1 MPYIYLSNGSAFADP
16 SYTLRCF
23 GPEIE
28 PKTINERDILYHGTA
43 YSSTFTAGGTAFV
56 NTTVSEGWVGAP
68 GVTQAFLSG
77 EGTPNINRQD
87 PTGTAYPAAYKQSE
101 LDALNQIG
109 IGKLQSIGSPLSE
122 NADGYYNNG
131 IYMQVTSADAPG
143 TAAPANTPAFSL
155 RSTFE
160 DDLLTGFLAG
170 GGSYYIQM
178 PIWNWP
184 GTAVTAGTVSFSSSL
199 TYEPESTVSIPFN
212 AGTAILMNDLSSAGD
227 VIWKINR
234 NMLTNGA
241 VGPGTVDLSDVKAIK
256 IDLSAPLAGTSYVFQ
271 TGQMKVVTSTYDHY
285 KANVDT
291 KRGYL
296 AMERWPGTAQPDFP
310 AIVQDGLYVKDFK
323 YIAKLNSGT
332 ALPGTATPHEFSM
345 FTRVHPDRVTYNNKY
360 LQTKVQVDD
369 TKVVLSFYE
378 GSSLISSVTKET
390 ALTNDFFVIVDCKED
405 KYEAK
410 VYSGEEH
417 FIKNLVVE
425 TGKIAIADS
434 WLNGT
439 TDTAGFEAG
448 FGFAGYE
455 FKPSRGNFYLDY
467 IYSQDVVLAEYE
479 SKIFES
485 NLPVEAA
492 TIFPTAISD
501 TELLFNGQDGF
512 QKVLTTDNFRLG
524 INEVGQLDT
533 DVVVQQDNKIV
544 YETQSIKVT
553 KNENSY
559 IASLEYSDILTIPNF
574 SKCIF
579 KTKLRFEEELMGGK
593 FKVTF
598 WDKKRRRI
606 AFIQELTGLVPNKW
620 NEIELPLISKIL
632 YSDELLFEFGHFGNV
647 SQPASYW
654 IEDPSLTIESVEWEV
669 SNNGGKTY
677 LPFLTAISDPYKS
690 VNFPSD
696 NFYSLLVKEE
706 PVILQTFDDLIDI
719 QYTQIGTNNTTVK
732 LTNQYP
738 FDTNPAFLKGS
749 GTTVARFAY
758 PVAMPQTID
767 TFQTGVK
774 YDIPKCV
781 NTLNRDYFV
790 SLYDGGYIEIP
801 SVNGF
806 ENPQISYFVWFYS
819 NQDEE
824 NCNLGIHG
832 DVTAPYTTPP
842 VWLFDGLGTL
852 YSSSGNPAIGL
863 TIDGTTL
870 EFDVPT
876 WKSNG
881 WHQAGF
887 TYDNS
892 SIKIYYDG
900 ELLGSSDSSSVGTL
914 STFTGPFK
922 IVGPSYFGTTQTPDL
937 SNAIKKLDVESSFTW
952 LNAIVAY
959 NKVINSETIRQH
971 YQAAVTEYN
980 QLRVRAKAYTKN
992 AWIANYE
999 LVPKYAS
1006 LGRVITSSPAALI
1019 FDAAR
1024 FNISRFG
1031 V

>member
-1 MPYIYLSNGSAFADP
+1 MPYIHLSNGSAFTDP

-28 PKTINERDILYHGTA
+28 PETINERDLLYHGTA
-43 YSSTFTAGGTAFV
+43 YSSTFSVGGTAFV

-87 PTGTAYPAAYKQSE
+87 PTGTAYPAAYKQSQ
-101 LDALNQIG
+101 LDSLNQIG

-131 IYMQVTSADAPG
+131 IYMEVTSADAPG
-143 TAAPANTPAFSL
+143 SAAPANTPAFSL
-155 RSTFE
+155 RSTFQ
-160 DDLLTGFLAG
+160 DDLLIDFLG
-170 GGSYYIQM
+170 GVEDYYIQM

-199 TYEPESTVSIPFN
+199 TYEPAQTVSIPFD
-212 AGTAILMNDLSSAGD
+212 AGTAVLMNDLSSAGD

-234 NMLTNGA
+234 NVLTNGI
-241 VGPGTVDLSDVKAIK
+241 VGPGTVDLSEVRAIK
-256 IDLSAPLAGTSYVFQ
+256 IDLSAPLAGTSYTFK
-271 TGQMKVVTSTYDHY
+271 TGQMKIVTNSYDHY

-345 FTRVHPDRVTYNNKY
+345 FTRVHPDRTTYPNKY
-360 LQTKVQVDD
+360 LQTKVQIDN

-378 GSSLISSVTKET
+378 GSSLISSITKET
-390 ALTNDFFVIVDCKED
+390 ELKNDFFIIVDCKEN

-417 FIKNLVVE
+417 FIKDLVVE
-425 TGKIAIADS
+425 TGKMDIVDS
-434 WLNGT
+434 WLSGT

-448 FGFAGYE
+448 FGFAGYQ

-501 TELLFNGQDGF
+501 TELLLNGQNGF

-524 INEVGQLDT
+524 INEVGKLDT
-533 DVVVQQDNKIV
+533 DVIVEEDNKIV
-544 YETQSIKVT
+544 YENQSIKVT
-553 KNENSY
+553 KNENAY

-579 KTKLRFEEELMGGK
+579 KTKLRFEEGLISGK
-593 FKVTF
+593 FKVIF

-620 NEIELPLISKIL
+620 NEVEIPLISKIL

-647 SQPASYW
+647 TQPSSYW

-706 PVILQTFDDLIDI
+706 PVILQTFDDVIDI
-719 QYTQIGTNNTTVK
+719 QYKQIGTNNNTVK

-738 FDTNPAFLKGS
+738 FDTSPAFLKGS
-749 GTTVARFAY
+749 GTTVAKFAY

-767 TFQTGVK
+767 TYQSGVK
-774 YDIPKCV
+774 FDIPKCV

-790 SLYDGGYIEIP
+790 CLYDGGYIEIP
-801 SVNGF
+801 QIEGF
-806 ENPQISYFVWFYS
+806 NNSEISYFVWFYS

-852 YSSSGNPAIGL
+852 YSSSGNTAIGL

-876 WKSNG
+876 WKNNG

-887 TYDNS
+887 TYDNN

-900 ELLGSSDSSSVGTL
+900 ELLGSSDSSLIGSI
-914 STFTGPFK
+914 SSINGPFK
-922 IVGPSYFGTTQTPDL
+922 IVGPSYFGITQTPDL
-937 SNAIKKLDVESSFTW
+937 DNAIKKLDVESSFTW

-959 NKVINSETIRQH
+959 NKIIDSQTIRQH
-971 YQAAVTEYN
+971 YQAAITEYN
-980 QLRVRAKAYTKN
+980 QLKVRAKAYTKN
-992 AWIANYE
+992 SWIASYE
-999 LVPKYAS
+999 LIPKYAS
-1006 LGRVITSSPAALI
+1006 LGRVVSVSPAALI
-1019 FDAAR
+1019 FDVAK
-1024 FNISRFG
+1024 FDKSRFG